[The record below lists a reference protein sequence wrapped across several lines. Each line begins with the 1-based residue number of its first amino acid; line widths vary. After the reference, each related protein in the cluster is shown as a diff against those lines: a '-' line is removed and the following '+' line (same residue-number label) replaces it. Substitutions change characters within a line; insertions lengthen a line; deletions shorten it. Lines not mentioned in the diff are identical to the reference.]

1 MVTTVLI
8 GAGILLLVSVVAS
21 KAARVGVPALL
32 IFLCIGMLAG
42 SDGPGGIHFDNP
54 PLAQGLGIAA
64 LALILFSG
72 GLDTRWE
79 DVRPV
84 LGPALTLATAGTLI
98 TAAVT
103 GILAAVALDLP
114 WMRGLLIGAIVCS
127 TDAAAVFGVLR
138 SRGVRLAPRL
148 RSLLELESGSN
159 DPMAVFLT
167 IGIVQLLLEPQ
178 TSWLWLIGLFI
189 KQMSIGAVAGYV
201 IGRAASVAVNR
212 LRLEYDG
219 LYPVLT
225 LSVVLITFGVTDW
238 IGGSGF
244 LAVYVAGIEMRR
256 ADFIHKRSLIRF
268 HDGVSW
274 LMQITMFTVLGLQ
287 VFPSTLPLVAWPAL
301 AIALFLMVVGRPLAV
316 FTVLLGSDFNW
327 RARTLVAWVGLRGAA
342 PIILATFPLVY
353 RIPGSSQIFDVVFFI
368 VLTSAAIQGTTVSW
382 VGRRLGLA
390 AGAGGQ
396 PEDPLEQMA
405 TGGRELL
412 ALTVAP
418 DSVAAGRRV
427 VDLRLPPG
435 ALVVLVEREAHSWIP
450 TGASELLPGDR
461 VLVLSGRDERETVR
475 RRIEE
480 AAAPE

>member
-1 MVTTVLI
+1 VVTSILI
-8 GAGILLLVSVVAS
+8 GTGILLLVSVVAS
-21 KAARVGVPALL
+21 KAARIGVPALL

-42 SDGPGGIHFDNP
+42 SDGPGGIQFDNP

-84 LGPALTLATAGTLI
+84 LGAGLKLATLGTLI
-98 TAAVT
+98 TAAAT
-103 GILAAVALDLP
+103 GAFAAVVLDLP

-167 IGIVQLLLEPQ
+167 IGIVQLLLEPE
-178 TSWLWLIGLFI
+178 TSPLWLIWLFVR
-189 KQMSIGAVAGYV
+189 QMSIGAVAGYLM
-201 IGRAASVAVNR
+201 GRVGSLSVNR

-225 LSVVLITFGVTDW
+225 LSIVLITFGLTDW
-238 IGGSGF
+238 MGGSGF
-244 LAVYVAGIEMRR
+244 LAVYLAGIEMRR
-256 ADFIHKRSLIRF
+256 ADFLHKRSLIRF

-287 VFPSTLPLVAWPAL
+287 VFPSTLRFIAWPAL
-301 AIALFLMVVGRPLAV
+301 AIALFLMLVGRPVAV
-316 FTVLLGSDFNW
+316 IAMMLGSDFSG
-327 RARTLVAWVGLRGAA
+327 RARALVAWVGLRGAA

-353 RIPGSSQIFDVVFFI
+353 GIPGSSQIFDVVFFI

-382 VGRRLGLA
+382 VGRKLGLA
-390 AGAGGQ
+390 AATGGQ
-396 PEDPLEQMA
+396 AMDLLEEVA
-405 TGGRELL
+405 TGGREMLD
-412 ALTVAP
+412 LTVAP
-418 DSVAAGRRV
+418 GSQAAGRRV
-427 VDLRLPPG
+427 MDLQLPSG
-435 ALVVLVEREAHSWIP
+435 ALVVLVERNGRSWIP
-450 TGASELLPGDR
+450 TGASELLAEDR
-461 VLVLSGRDERETVR
+461 LLVLSGQAERETVR
-475 RRIEE
+475 RRLEE
-480 AAAPE
+480 ALPRE